1 MKHLFVITLLLN
13 ILCCHLSARDG
24 VGDHHVGQPD
34 SSLSG
39 KERLEVLTNSM
50 DGTRGEDHL
59 YWARKLYSE
68 ALQAGNEYYKEE
80 ALTELLR
87 YYINR
92 DVQDT
97 ARYYLEEAQKV
108 LGDSEYKECM
118 LTFMKTIMDVR
129 VVYYKKDAGADSL
142 LTRVLLRLKSD
153 KEATNLQK
161 ASDYYLLGIAA
172 SLRAEIDFEANAG
185 DVIKYMDQ
193 VLQLTEDLP
202 VRSAMLFRPNTFYLI
217 CGNTVSDAERV
228 KYGLRY
234 LKLLE
239 ENQNYLKTRKRFFF
253 NQRHFLNAYSMLACC
268 SEVLGKAEADKY
280 YRKFVQLNRQYP
292 EDANFT
298 PAYEYLFT
306 SYGYYTA
313 LKDKRKALAVCDSM
327 VTYLCSVGMDQHA
340 AQYVKEKL
348 SLCESLHLY
357 EEGFEAYKLYDELEQ
372 KIQKTNRTE
381 DAKEAEREQ
390 KVNQL
395 IIEKKTLEA
404 ENSRLLAWLLLALF
418 VLAVGTILY
427 AAFYLRKTKE
437 LNRELKET
445 NEKLLTAG
453 RRLKESEKMKYAF
466 IHNLCNEILTPLN
479 AIKGFSDFLLDNKVE
494 EAEKVTFLRIIS
506 EHSNQINR
514 MMDSILEIVRLDSSG
529 RHLPLDLTN
538 IHTLCSKELEN
549 LKQHASKPGIEY
561 HIEGDPEKDV
571 VCTNQKYMGYILGH
585 LLDFAN
591 RMTEHGSITVS
602 YRLDDGAEPRAAYVS
617 LTAAGKVKAVEVRSD
632 SSTGDE
638 PPGTSDIAL
647 AVCTIIAERMNA
659 KLRRDPEFKDGLRFI
674 IELPL

>member
-1 MKHLFVITLLLN
+1 MKHLFVTTLLLG
-13 ILCCHLSARDG
+13 ILCCSLWAQNDG
-24 VGDHHVGQPD
+24 KNHFLRQLN
-34 SSLSG
+34 SSLS
-39 KERLEVLTNSM
+39 KEERLELLTNSM

-68 ALQAGNEYYKEE
+68 ALQADDEYYKEE

-87 YYINR
+87 YYINK
-92 DVQDT
+92 DVQDS

-108 LGDSEYKECM
+108 LHDSEYKECL

-129 VVYYKKDAGADSL
+129 VVYYKKDAKADSL

-153 KEATNLQK
+153 KDATNLRK
-161 ASDYYLLGIAA
+161 ASDYYLLGVAA
-172 SLRAEIDFEANAG
+172 STRAEIDFEANAG
-185 DVIKYMDQ
+185 DVIKYMNQ

-202 VRSAMLFRPNTFYLI
+202 VRSAMLFRPNTFYMI
-217 CGNTVSDAERV
+217 CGNTNSDAERV

-239 ENQNYLKTRKRFFF
+239 EYQSYLKTRKRFFF

-268 SEVLGKAEADKY
+268 SEVLGKAEAEKY
-280 YRKFVQLNRQYP
+280 YRKFVTLNRQYP

-298 PAYEYLFT
+298 PVYEYLFT
-306 SYGYYTA
+306 SYSYYTA

-348 SLCESLHLY
+348 DLCDSLHLY
-357 EEGFEAYKLYDELEQ
+357 KEGFKAYRLYDELEQ
-372 KIQKTNRTE
+372 KIQKTNRVE
-381 DAKEAEREQ
+381 DAKEVEREQ
-390 KVNQL
+390 KVNEL

-404 ENSRLLAWLLLALF
+404 EKSRLLALLLLALF

-427 AAFYLRKTKE
+427 VAFYLRKTKG
-437 LNRELKET
+437 LNRKLKEA
-445 NEKLLTAG
+445 NGKLLVAG
-453 RRLKESEKMKYAF
+453 QRLKESEKMKYAF
-466 IHNLCNEILTPLN
+466 IRNLCNEIFTPLN

-494 EAEKVTFLRIIS
+494 ETEKETFLRIIS
-506 EHSNQINR
+506 EHSNEISR

-529 RHLPLDLTN
+529 QHLPVDLTN
-538 IHTLCSKELEN
+538 LHTLCSKELEN
-549 LKQHASKPGIEY
+549 LKKHASKPGIEY
-561 HIEGDPEKDV
+561 GIEGDPEKDV

-585 LLDFAN
+585 LLNYAN
-591 RMTEHGSITVS
+591 RVTEHGSIIVS
-602 YRLDDGAEPRAAYVS
+602 YRLDDGAEPQAAYVC
-617 LTAAGKVKAVEVRSD
+617 LAAVGKVKTEEARHDPSEGDGPAVASD
-632 SSTGDE
+632 V
-638 PPGTSDIAL
+638 AL
-647 AVCTIIAERMNA
+647 AVCKIIAERMNA
-659 KLRRDPEFKDGLRFI
+659 KLRKDSEFKDGLRFI